1 LHISIKMR
9 KKIIQEIEIPKELEA
24 KIDGNVLTIKSK
36 ERENKKK
43 FNTKKLIFEKKD
55 NKIVIK
61 NEKATK
67 SEKKMINT
75 IAAHIKNMIKGV
87 QKKFEYK
94 LKIVFSHFPI
104 SVDIKGDVITIKN
117 FLGEKK
123 PRILKIIENVEVNIE
138 GDVIK
143 VISHYKELA
152 GQMAANFEK
161 TTKIKMKDRRIFQDG
176 IFITNKAGKE
186 I

>member
-1 LHISIKMR
+1 MR
-9 KKIIQEIEIPKELEA
+9 REIIQEIEIPSGVEAELN
-24 KIDGNVLTIKSK
+24 GNTITIKGN
-36 ERENKKK
+36 EGENKKK

-55 NKIVIK
+55 NKIIIK

-75 IAAHIKNMIKGV
+75 IASHINNMIKGV
-87 QKKFEYK
+87 QKKFEYT
-94 LKIVFSHFPI
+94 LKIAFSHFPI
-104 SVDIKGDVITIKN
+104 SVNIKDNEATIKN

-123 PRILKIIENVEVNIE
+123 ARVLKILDNVEVNIE
-138 GDVIK
+138 GDIIK
-143 VISHYKELA
+143 ITSSDKELA
-152 GQMAANFEK
+152 GQMAADFEK
-161 TTKIKMKDRRIFQDG
+161 TTKIKKKDRRIFQDG